1 MSTRMSD
8 HNEVLTAKHFQKQT
22 PIKVTPESNTGRLRK
37 VLAKMRARDVKGRL
51 QHYKNAIGTVK
62 VLGTPLY
69 TKVNI
74 G

>member
-1 MSTRMSD
+1 MSVQ
-8 HNEVLTAKHFQKQT
+8 NEVLPAKHFQKQK
-22 PIKVTPESNTGRLRK
+22 PIKVTPESNTRRLRK
-37 VLAKMRARDVKGRL
+37 VLSKMRARDVKGKL

-62 VLGTPLY
+62 LLGTPLY